1 MKDLKGMKVKLK
13 ELIGGEVI
21 INTDE
26 YTIYEGIAEIEE
38 VKEHRV
44 VNHGE
49 KEWARG
55 EAHVNGSE
63 NRNGFLRAYLR
74 RYRGVSKKYLQGY
87 LDFLSLMLNEKG
99 GWFVLLLSDNLRT

>member
-1 MKDLKGMKVKLK
+1 MKDLQGMKVKLK

-26 YTIYEGIAEIEE
+26 YVIYEGIAEVEG
-38 VKEHRV
+38 VKEHWV
-44 VNHGE
+44 VNHKE

-55 EAHVNGSE
+55 EAHGSE

-74 RYRGVSKKYLQGY
+74 RYRGVAKKYLQGY
-87 LDFLSLMLNEKG
+87 LDFLSLILNERG
-99 GWFVLLLSDNLRT
+99 EWFALLFSDDLRT